1 VRGVCLGRCDGRVVF
16 ELLGWVGAYIG
27 GRCRDAEM
35 AFGVESRACDVAM
48 TLHTDQVPLAPG
60 RVALSRANPL
70 DYLET

>member
-1 VRGVCLGRCDGRVVF
+1 VGEVCLGRCDGRVVF
-16 ELLGWVGAYIG
+16 ELLGWVGAYIE

-60 RVALSRANPL
+60 RVVTVTCEP
-70 DYLET
+70 T